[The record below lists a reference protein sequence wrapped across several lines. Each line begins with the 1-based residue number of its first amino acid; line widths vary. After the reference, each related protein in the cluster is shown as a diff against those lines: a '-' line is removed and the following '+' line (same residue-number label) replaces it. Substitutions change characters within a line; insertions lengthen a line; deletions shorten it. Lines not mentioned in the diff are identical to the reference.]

1 MVNISTPQRFMGL
14 SLVLA
19 AVLGGTAA
27 CSGPAASGNANA
39 GGTTSTCP
47 ASIDAKKLEPA
58 GFVGMSPRDKPP
70 AGPEAAVLTPE
81 EEAKAKASKFKVG
94 IAMQTMDID
103 YSTILVRAMKRT
115 FSEYG
120 VDVLSVTD
128 GGWNV
133 TKQQTDIQNLIQ
145 MKPDGILSVPTDS
158 VGMASTY
165 KTVSQAGIKLV
176 TLDDTPAGLEYP
188 TEVAASSGMDQKG
201 MGQIAMAVLAECI
214 PKGGTVGMANIDIV
228 LWAANQ
234 RTDGATE
241 WLKKERPDIKIKSVG
256 FTNPNDVTQKAA
268 DFLTANP
275 DVQGLWTPWDGPGLQ
290 ALSALRSMGS
300 NIPVTTQDL
309 GNEFAMNVAQGT
321 QLIGGGAQ
329 ELDAQGRTHALT
341 MIKAMLGSELPEYI
355 AHPAVVVT
363 KSNLLEAYERVW
375 GEKPPADLAKACSEN
390 EGCS

>member
-1 MVNISTPQRFMGL
+1 MVNKMAPKQLGL
-14 SLVLA
+14 SLLIIA
-19 AVLGGTAA
+19 AMLGTAA
-27 CSGPAASGNANA
+27 CSGPASGGNGG

-47 ASIDAKKLEPA
+47 EAIDAKKLEPA
-58 GFVGMSPRDKPP
+58 DFVGMSPRDKPP
-70 AGPEAAVLTPE
+70 AGPAAAELTAEEA
-81 EEAKAKASKFKVG
+81 AKAKASKFKVG

-165 KTVSQAGIKLV
+165 KTVSKAGIKLV

-241 WLKKERPDIKIKSVG
+241 WLKKERPDIKIKSFG
-256 FTNPNDVTQKAA
+256 FTNPNDVTQKSA

-290 ALSALRSMGS
+290 ALSALRGAGS
-300 NIPVTTQDL
+300 TIPVTTQDL

-341 MIKAMLGSELPEYI
+341 MIKAMLGSPLPEYI

-375 GEKPPADLAKACSEN
+375 GEKPPADLQKACSDN
-390 EGCS
+390 KGCS

>member
-1 MVNISTPQRFMGL
+1 MVKISTPQRFMGL

-19 AVLGGTAA
+19 AVLGGTVA
-27 CSGPAASGNANA
+27 CSGQTSGANA
-39 GGTTSTCP
+39 GGATSTCP
-47 ASIDAKKLEPA
+47 ATIDAKKLEPA
-58 GFVGMSPRDKPP
+58 GFVGMSPRNKPP

-145 MKPDGILSVPTDS
+145 MKPNGILSVPTDS

-165 KTVSQAGIKLV
+165 KTVSKAGIKLV

-214 PKGGTVGMANIDIV
+214 PQGGTVGMANIDIV

-234 RTDGATE
+234 RTDGAVE

-290 ALSALRSMGS
+290 ALSALRSAGS
-300 NIPVTTQDL
+300 NIPITTQDL
-309 GNEFAMNVAQGT
+309 GNEFATNVAQGT

-375 GEKPPADLAKACSEN
+375 GEKPPADLEKACGDN